1 MDGLQLK
8 RLSKQLSRL
17 LRHQGDS
24 LGVDPEGFVAV
35 DAVLRH
41 LPPGVTIDDVQA
53 VIATVE
59 PHKQRFTLIDGFI
72 RANYGHS
79 LASVVAYARATPPPT
94 LYHGT
99 SSGAL
104 AAILATGLQPMR
116 RQFVHLTVAPALA
129 RQIGQR
135 HGPAVVLAVDAVG
148 ADAAGVVFHHPNDG
162 FWLVRHLPPQFLR
175 HPD

>member
-1 MDGLQLK
+1 MDAPQLK

-35 DAVLRH
+35 DTVLRH
-41 LPPGVTIDDVQA
+41 LPQGVTLDDILA
-53 VIATVE
+53 VIANVD
-59 PHKQRFTLIDGFI
+59 PHKQRFTLIDGDI

-79 LASVVAYARATPPPT
+79 LASAIAYARATPPAT

-99 SSGAL
+99 SSGNL
-104 AAILATGLQPMR
+104 ETIFSTGLQPML
-116 RQFVHLTVAPALA
+116 RQFVHLTVAPELA

-135 HGPAVVLAVDAVG
+135 HGPPVVLAIDAG
-148 ADAAGVVFHHPNDG
+148 AAHAEGVVFHHPNEG
-162 FWLVRHLPPQFLR
+162 FWLVRHLPPRFLR
-175 HPD
+175 RPD